1 MLAVAEPE
9 LSFAGLLRQ
18 LRAGA
23 RLTQE
28 ELAEAASLSP
38 QAVAALERGV
48 HRTARKDTAVL
59 LADALGLP
67 EQVRAVFVAA
77 ARGKAPAAGVLSA
90 RQGVTPGGFAA
101 AVARALPRDIAAF
114 TGRQAELAQL
124 MGALAETAT
133 SGGVVGIHAIG
144 GMAGVGK
151 TTFAVH
157 AAHRLAD
164 AFPDGQ
170 FFLPLHAHTA
180 GQRPVDPADAL
191 ASLLLT
197 AGVPAAQI
205 PPGLEARAARWRD
218 YVAGK
223 KILLLLDDASGHEQV
238 RPLLP
243 GTAGSLVLVTSRR
256 RLSALED
263 ATVIS
268 LDTLTARDAAV
279 LLVRLAA
286 RPGLQAGDIAAGGI
300 SRLCGYLPLAIGML
314 ASQLRHHPAWDAA
327 SLAADLAAAR
337 DLLALMRAENVSVA
351 AAFGLSY
358 RDLGPDQQQLFRRL
372 GLVPGPTVD
381 GYAAAALVT
390 TDLGTAR
397 RLLGELYDHHLLTEP
412 ARGRYL
418 LHDLLREHARALVTA
433 DDPAESDAAVGR
445 LLDYYLHTT
454 LTAGRHILLMTVA
467 QGQPPP
473 GDPPACVPGRPTLDH
488 AAAWLETERPNLQAA
503 ADLAAVS
510 GRHLHAIQ
518 IPAAMGDFL
527 RSRGHW
533 EQSAVL
539 HRTALEAARRAG
551 DRPGQALALR
561 QLGILAWLT
570 GDLPAAAASLI
581 RAAALYGEAGDQPG
595 QAYALDQLG
604 VVRQWEGEYAASAV
618 CRQQALALARMSGD
632 RLAEA
637 AALHHLSLIQGL
649 TGQWAAATTGV
660 EQALALVRVLGYPEF
675 DMLHTL
681 GCLQRETGDYLAAAV
696 SLEQALDMMREFGE
710 RPFRGTALDD
720 LGRVQQL
727 TGDYAAALTSH
738 TQALALHRELGYR
751 LGEAEALNSL
761 GELSTRTSATGQ
773 ARDYHTQ
780 ALAIARSVGLPMTKA
795 CALEGIGRSHLQDGE
810 PGPAAGYLQ
819 QALTIYQHIGVP
831 GARHVRL
838 AIHPAGLRLRVQDLW
853 RTPYNRSS
861 VTPDM
866 AVQAYERPWPRHSPA
881 NGDGEAPPPPRTNRA
896 ACSVRHQPAYRR
908 LDKAR
913 RSGGYV
919 RARRG
924 QVLVTVRDL
933 ILDAA

>member
-1 MLAVAEPE
+1 VAEQAAV
-9 LSFAGLLRQ
+9 SFGGLLRQ
-18 LRAGA
+18 LRAEA

-28 ELAEAASLSP
+28 ELAGAAGLSP
-38 QAVAALERGV
+38 RSVSDLERGIN
-48 HRTARKDTAVL
+48 RTARKDTAKL
-59 LADALGLP
+59 LADGLNLTDP
-67 EQVRAVFVAA
+67 VRGLFVAA
-77 ARGKAPAAGVLSA
+77 ARGRAPAADVLAA
-90 RQGVTPGGFAA
+90 RHGQQPGASAA
-101 AVARALPRDIAAF
+101 AATRALPRDIAAF
-114 TGRQAELAQL
+114 TGRQAEFAQL
-124 MGALAETAT
+124 TGALAETAAG
-133 SGGVVGIHAIG
+133 GGVVGIHAIG

-157 AAHRLAD
+157 AAHRLAG

-197 AGVPAAQI
+197 ARVPAAQI

-218 YVAGK
+218 CVAGK

-268 LDTLTARDAAV
+268 LDTLTPHDAAV

-286 RPGLQAGDIAAGGI
+286 RPGLRAGDVVAGGI

-314 ASQLRHHPAWDAA
+314 ASQLRHHPTWNAA
-327 SLAADLAAAR
+327 SVAADLAAAR
-337 DLLALMRAENVSVA
+337 DRLALMRAENVSVA

-381 GYAAAALVT
+381 AYAAAALVT
-390 TDLGTAR
+390 TDLGTTR
-397 RLLGELYDHHLLTEP
+397 RLLEELYDHHLLTEP
-412 ARGRYL
+412 ASGRYL

-433 DDPAESDAAVGR
+433 DDPAEKDAAAGR
-445 LLDYYLHTT
+445 LLDYYLHAT
-454 LTAGRHILLMTVA
+454 LTAGRHILLMTAA
-467 QGQPPP
+467 QGQLPP
-473 GDPPACVPGRPTLDH
+473 GDPPACLPDLPTLDH

-533 EQSAVL
+533 EQSAAL
-539 HRTALEAARRAG
+539 HRTAMEAARRAG

-561 QLGILAWLT
+561 QLGILAWHT
-570 GDLPAAAASLI
+570 GDLRAAAVSLTQ
-581 RAAALYGEAGDQPG
+581 AAALYGEIGDRPG

-604 VVRQWEGEYAASAV
+604 VVRQWEGNFAAALA
-618 CRQQALALARMSGD
+618 CRQQALALARASGD

-660 EQALALVRVLGYPEF
+660 NQALALVRELCYRSGEA
-675 DMLHTL
+675 DLLHTL
-681 GCLQRETGDYLAAAV
+681 GCLQRETGDYPAAAAN
-696 SLEQALDMMREFGE
+696 LEQALDGMRELDD
-710 RPFRGTALDD
+710 RPFQGTTLDD

-738 TQALALHRELGYR
+738 TQALAWHRKLGYR
-751 LGEAEALNSL
+751 IGEAQALNSL
-761 GELSTRTSATGQ
+761 GELSIRTSTTGQ

-780 ALAIARSVGLPMTKA
+780 ALAIARSVGLPMIEA
-795 CALEGIGRSHLQDGE
+795 CALEGIGRSHLRDGE
-810 PGPAAGYLQ
+810 PGQAAGYLQ
-819 QALTIYQHIGVP
+819 QAFKIYQRIGTP

-838 AIHPAGLRLRVQDLW
+838 ALHRGKADVYYCRTSGERLAEKTPPGAADRAHRWLTHTRNTGGAGRH
-853 RTPYNRSS
+853 
-861 VTPDM
+861 
-866 AVQAYERPWPRHSPA
+866 ARP
-881 NGDGEAPPPPRTNRA
+881 
-896 ACSVRHQPAYRR
+896 
-908 LDKAR
+908 
-913 RSGGYV
+913 
-919 RARRG
+919 
-924 QVLVTVRDL
+924 
-933 ILDAA
+933 